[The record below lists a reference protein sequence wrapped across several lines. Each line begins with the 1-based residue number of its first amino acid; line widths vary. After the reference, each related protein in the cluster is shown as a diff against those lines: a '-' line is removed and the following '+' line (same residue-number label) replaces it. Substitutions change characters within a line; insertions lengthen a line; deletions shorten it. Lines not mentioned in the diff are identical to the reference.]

1 MITVFRVTVGRGC
14 VVHQSFRR
22 YRNVGML
29 EQMLKR
35 HGATMIGPWE
45 WYGREKDGTVIYF
58 RRTK

>member
-29 EQMLKR
+29 EQ

-45 WYGREKDGTVIYF
+45 WRGRKKDGTIIYT